1 MEFQYSLIPAVSF
14 NLNRTNDFNANGIF
28 VHCEVMDRTFVVSN
42 ANNFFYLCINYDLGF
57 YCVAFFL
64 PE

>member
-1 MEFQYSLIPAVSF
+1 MEFEYALISAVSF
-14 NLNRTNDFNANGIF
+14 NLYRANNFNADGVF

-42 ANNFFYLCINYDLGF
+42 ANNFFRLCINYDLGF

-64 PE
+64 RG